1 MLGGSLYLI
10 ASTMRY
16 IVNRDP
22 SFYWDRAYE
31 LSSILREQGLLG
43 WLKTVGFS
51 LGSDHTYLPAAVP
64 SLVFHVFSTDS
75 LMVYGATIVAVYLAP
90 IPVAAAFI
98 CVDRKDDRSPA
109 DILVAG
115 LAALAVMYPFAVR
128 LLPTMPDFGG
138 NLFITL
144 ALALGA
150 AMIVRGDPAAVPRF
164 RTLAPPVLAILALY
178 LTAVVFRRWYG
189 FAAVGLLGV
198 YTTTLLLMAH
208 AAKGWG
214 QAWSLLKVLVGV
226 GVLFAALSAPILA
239 AKISS
244 VAGGGIFAGA
254 YDAYRA
260 NYLLTFRMFGQDEL
274 AAFGLLVAT
283 ALALHRREARVFLF
297 ATLVAN
303 AVAIA
308 LFLNVQAPG
317 NHHFSLL
324 WPILAVSVP
333 VILSRLTR
341 RRYRTA
347 GLLVA
352 TVASIAFIA
361 SNVPTRPRVD
371 RFFTAYQA
379 IAERIRALDVADGA
393 LCPLGNRFVHDS
405 IIDNLWQISGGR
417 RGDMPRTTWILE
429 VDLGQ
434 ADAYADAL
442 HDTLS
447 RCEWIITTQALY
459 LHHQPQY
466 HRILR
471 YHHQRL
477 LEPDSI
483 IGRAFELKDTLALT
497 FPTPVTLYQRKPG
510 AAIDADAL
518 EADYRAW
525 LAQDKVALP
534 EARPADAP

>member
-1 MLGGSLYLI
+1 MLGGSLYVI

-31 LSSILREQGLLG
+31 LSSILREQGLFD
-43 WLKTVGFS
+43 WLKTVALS

-64 SLVFHVFSTDS
+64 SLVFHLLSTDS

-98 CVDRKDDRSPA
+98 CVDGRDDREPA

-138 NLFITL
+138 NLFITI

-150 AMIVRGDPAAVPRF
+150 GMIVRGDPHAVPRF
-164 RTLAPPVLAILALY
+164 RTLAPPVLTILALY

-198 YTTTLLLMAH
+198 YTTTLLLMAY
-208 AAKGWG
+208 AAKGRG

-254 YDAYRA
+254 YDAYRS
-260 NYLLTFRMFGQDEL
+260 NYLLTFRMFGQDVL

-283 ALALHRREARVFLF
+283 ALLLHRPEARVFLF

-303 AVAIA
+303 ALAIA

-324 WPILAVSVP
+324 WPILAVSVA
-333 VILSRLTR
+333 VIQSRLTR
-341 RRYRTA
+341 GRYRTA
-347 GLLVA
+347 GLLAA
-352 TVASIAFIA
+352 TIASIAFIA
-361 SNVPTRPRVD
+361 SNVPTKPRVD
-371 RFFTAYQA
+371 RFFSAYQA
-379 IAERIRALDVADGA
+379 IAEKIRALDVADGA
-393 LCPLGNRFVHDS
+393 LCPLGNRFVHHS
-405 IIDNLWQISGGR
+405 IIDNLWQISGGS
-417 RGDMPRTTWILE
+417 RGDMPRSTWILE
-429 VDLGQ
+429 VDFGQ
-434 ADAYADAL
+434 AEAYAADGL

-447 RCEWIITTQALY
+447 RCEWIISTETLH

-477 LEPDSI
+477 LEAGSI
-483 IGRAFELKDTLALT
+483 IGRAYELKDTLALT
-497 FPTPVTLYQRKPG
+497 FPTPVTLYQRRKG
-510 AAIDADAL
+510 SVIDADAL

-525 LAQDKVALP
+525 LTQDKVALP
-534 EARPADAP
+534 